1 MTFWQIMLIINAI
14 IGLIVLIEMVDTS
27 LEVAKIIK
35 AQNIELKKV
44 SVFTTISRWFAVL
57 LKCFCPIINIFLLL
71 GFVLTDRNTLVNN
84 TFFKIRAEREMGLN
98 G

>member
-1 MTFWQIMLIINAI
+1 MTFWQLMLIINAI

-27 LEVAKIIK
+27 LQVAKIIK

-44 SVFTTISRWFAVL
+44 SVFRTMLRYFAMF

-71 GFVLTDRNTLVNN
+71 GFALTDRNQIVNN
-84 TFFKIRAEREMGLN
+84 TFFRIQAEREMGLN